1 MRCVQTLAQHPVR
14 ASQRLSSA
22 PQAVQKAVSVM
33 MASYSMDIH
42 VFKRLSVAAM
52 TMEELTRYSSTPMSV
67 QKKHSIAFNVQMIS
81 LLIIYHNTHKNI
93 HADMAIKLPVVDIS
107 QSGLRDVH

>member
-1 MRCVQTLAQHPVR
+1 MRCVQTLTQHPVR
-14 ASQRLSSA
+14 ASQRLSSV

-33 MASYSMDIH
+33 MVSYSMDIH

-67 QKKHSIAFNVQMIS
+67 QKKKKHSIDFNAQMIS
-81 LLIIYHNTHKNI
+81 LLG
-93 HADMAIKLPVVDIS
+93 S
-107 QSGLRDVH
+107 W